1 MEYSV
6 WNRLSRGISA
16 LMHPFVIPTWA
27 VLLMLYGPTVM
38 VNMPPRVKFFLLGI
52 VALNTLLLPAFS
64 IGVLRWFRVIPD
76 WSLQDQKTRMLPMGI
91 VAVCYLLGIVAMSNM
106 LFAFLITRFL
116 IAALC
121 CVAFAFFVNLY
132 WKISLHMTAAGG
144 LLGMLAVVC
153 YAGLANLQQALVG
166 CLLLAGLLGSARLRL
181 GSHNLAQ
188 VAAGAGGGAVISVV
202 VILFSDFEKNADR
215 LSAFCMFG
223 FRKKLIFVNNTINL
237 TR

>member
-91 VAVCYLLGIVAMSNM
+91 VAVCYLMCIVAMSNM

-202 VILFSDFEKNADR
+202 AVPLNR
-215 LSAFCMFG
+215 
-223 FRKKLIFVNNTINL
+223 FRKKLRIACRRFVCLVFEKNLSLLTIRL
-237 TR
+237 T

>member
-1 MEYSV
+1 
-6 WNRLSRGISA
+6 
-16 LMHPFVIPTWA
+16 
-27 VLLMLYGPTVM
+27 
-38 VNMPPRVKFFLLGI
+38 
-52 VALNTLLLPAFS
+52 
-64 IGVLRWFRVIPD
+64 
-76 WSLQDQKTRMLPMGI
+76 MGI
-91 VAVCYLLGIVAMSNM
+91 VAVCYLMCIVAMSNM

-188 VAAGAGGGAVISVV
+188 VAAGAGGGAGISVV
-202 VILFSDFEKNADR
+202 VILFF
-215 LSAFCMFG
+215 
-223 FRKKLIFVNNTINL
+223 
-237 TR
+237 

>member
-91 VAVCYLLGIVAMSNM
+91 VAVCYLMCIVAMSNM

-132 WKISLHMTAAGG
+132 WKIRLPRAVCSVCSPWCVTPGWPISSRRSSDACCWPACSGAPVCGWAATIWPRSPPEPAAERLSRWSLFF
-144 LLGMLAVVC
+144 
-153 YAGLANLQQALVG
+153 
-166 CLLLAGLLGSARLRL
+166 
-181 GSHNLAQ
+181 
-188 VAAGAGGGAVISVV
+188 
-202 VILFSDFEKNADR
+202 FSDFEKNADR

>member
-91 VAVCYLLGIVAMSNM
+91 VAVCYLMCIVAMSNM

-153 YAGLANLQQALVG
+153 YAGVG
-166 CLLLAGLLGSARLRL
+166 QSPAGARRMP
-181 GSHNLAQ
+181 
-188 VAAGAGGGAVISVV
+188 AAGRLARERPSAAGQPQFGPGRRRSRRRSGYLGGRYSFFLISKKMRIACRRFVCLV
-202 VILFSDFEKNADR
+202 FEKNLSLLTIR
-215 LSAFCMFG
+215 L
-223 FRKKLIFVNNTINL
+223 T
-237 TR
+237 

>member
-76 WSLQDQKTRMLPMGI
+76 CSLQDQKTRMLPMGI
-91 VAVCYLLGIVAMSNM
+91 VAVCYLMSNM

-202 VILFSDFEKNADR
+202 VILFF
-215 LSAFCMFG
+215 
-223 FRKKLIFVNNTINL
+223 
-237 TR
+237 

>member
-91 VAVCYLLGIVAMSNM
+91 VAVCYLMCIVAMSNM

-153 YAGLANLQQALVG
+153 YAGLANLRQALVG

-202 VILFSDFEKNADR
+202 VILFF
-215 LSAFCMFG
+215 
-223 FRKKLIFVNNTINL
+223 
-237 TR
+237 

>member
-1 MEYSV
+1 
-6 WNRLSRGISA
+6 
-16 LMHPFVIPTWA
+16 
-27 VLLMLYGPTVM
+27 M
-38 VNMPPRVKFFLLGI
+38 VP
-52 VALNTLLLPAFS
+52 
-64 IGVLRWFRVIPD
+64 
-76 WSLQDQKTRMLPMGI
+76 KTRMLPMGI
-91 VAVCYLLGIVAMSNM
+91 VAVCYLMCIVAMSNM

-202 VILFSDFEKNADR
+202 VILFF
-215 LSAFCMFG
+215 
-223 FRKKLIFVNNTINL
+223 
-237 TR
+237 

>member
-91 VAVCYLLGIVAMSNM
+91 VAVCYLMCIVAMSNM

-202 VILFSDFEKNADR
+202 AVPFKKN
-215 LSAFCMFG
+215 
-223 FRKKLIFVNNTINL
+223 RKKCGSLVGVLYVWFSKKTYL
-237 TR
+237 C

>member
-1 MEYSV
+1 VVLAFAANDWMILGAAALLGFGVGTVQSCGLAMAV
-6 WNRLSRGISA
+6 RVTSDARLSVANATFYMLLDVGVGI
-16 LMHPFVIPTWA
+16 
-27 VLLMLYGPTVM
+27 GPI
-38 VNMPPRVKFFLLGI
+38 LLGI

-91 VAVCYLLGIVAMSNM
+91 VAVCYLMCIVAMSNM

-202 VILFSDFEKNADR
+202 VILFF
-215 LSAFCMFG
+215 
-223 FRKKLIFVNNTINL
+223 
-237 TR
+237 

>member
-91 VAVCYLLGIVAMSNM
+91 VAVCYLMCIVAMSNM

-144 LLGMLAVVC
+144 LLSMLAVVC

-188 VAAGAGGGAVISVV
+188 VAAGAGGGRLSRWSLFFFLISKKLRIACRRFICLV
-202 VILFSDFEKNADR
+202 FEKTY
-215 LSAFCMFG
+215 LC
-223 FRKKLIFVNNTINL
+223 
-237 TR
+237 

>member
-91 VAVCYLLGIVAMSNM
+91 VAVCYLMCIVAMSNM

-166 CLLLAGLLGSARLRL
+166 CLCWPACSGAPVCGWAATIWPRSPPEPAAERLSRWSL
-181 GSHNLAQ
+181 FF
-188 VAAGAGGGAVISVV
+188 
-202 VILFSDFEKNADR
+202 FSDFEKNADR